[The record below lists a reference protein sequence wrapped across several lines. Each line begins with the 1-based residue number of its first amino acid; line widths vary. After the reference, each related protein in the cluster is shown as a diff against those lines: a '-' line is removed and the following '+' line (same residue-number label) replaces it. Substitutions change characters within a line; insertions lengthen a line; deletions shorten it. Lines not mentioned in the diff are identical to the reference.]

1 MLRALS
7 VCALLLTLPLAGKA
21 ADPPAPT
28 ETVVRL
34 TVKPTA
40 APKPVLKYQLLPEL
54 QEMNPGNPIQAYL
67 KCFMEQN
74 NFYYNK
80 EAVENREKW
89 QTMPLK
95 DLPLKDLHAFGYG
108 RDSLTL
114 KQADFAARLDTLDWQ
129 ILLPLKRDGIYL
141 LLPEVQQMR
150 RLAVALKV
158 RFRLEVAE
166 GRFDDAIA
174 TAKTMFALS
183 RHLGEHPTL
192 IGDLVGI
199 AIANIAIGP
208 LEEMIEQPGSP
219 NLFWA
224 LTDLPHPFIDL
235 RKGLQGERAIMTK
248 EFALIDDKAPMD
260 DKQVRKVMDRLTE
273 LGFVTEKSEK
283 PEKPAR
289 ELSQWLERRVKDEDH
304 VRAARARLVASGLSN
319 DLVKSFPP
327 IQVIFLDE
335 KLTFEIARD
344 EGTKGMSLPFWQAE
358 QQLVKNAPPKESIET
373 LLGGLIPATHK
384 VRMAQARIEQ
394 RFALL
399 TCVEALRIYAAE
411 NGGKFPARL
420 EDVKLPLPV
429 DPVTGK
435 PFVYKLTEGT
445 ASVQG
450 TPPAAMEK
458 SAAYNVRYELTIA
471 K

>member
-7 VCALLLTLPLAGKA
+7 VCALLLALPLAGYA

-28 ETVVRL
+28 ETVIRL
-34 TVKPTA
+34 PVKPTA

-54 QEMNPGNPIQAYL
+54 KEMNPGNPLLAYL
-67 KCFMEQN
+67 KCFMEQQ
-74 NFYYNK
+74 NFYHNK
-80 EAVENREKW
+80 EAVANREKW

-95 DLPLKDLHAFGYG
+95 DLPLKEMQYYG
-108 RDSLTL
+108 SGTL
-114 KQADFAARLDTLDWQ
+114 AQADYAARLDTIDWQ
-129 ILLPLKRDGIYL
+129 ILIALKREGINL
-141 LLPEVQQMR
+141 LLPEVQSLRM
-150 RLAVALKV
+150 LAGALKV
-158 RFRLEVAE
+158 RFRIEVAE

-199 AIANIAIGP
+199 AIAHIAFGP

-260 DKQVRKVMDRLTE
+260 DKQIRKVVDRLTE
-273 LGFVTEKSEK
+273 LGLVIEKPEKSEK
-283 PEKPAR
+283 PAR
-289 ELSQWLERRVKDEDH
+289 DLGQWLDLRVKDEDH

-319 DLVKSFPP
+319 DRVKSFPP

-344 EGTKGMSLPFWQAE
+344 EGTKGMSLPYWQAE
-358 QQLVKNAPPKESIET
+358 QLLGKNAPPKESLET

-384 VRMAQARIEQ
+384 VRMAQARLEQ

-399 TCVEALRIYAAE
+399 TCVEGLRIYAAE
-411 NGGKFPARL
+411 NDGKFPARL

-435 PFVYKLTEGT
+435 SFVYKLTDGT
-445 ASVQG
+445 ATIQG
-450 TPPAAMEK
+450 TPPATMEK
-458 SAAYNVRYELTIA
+458 NAAYKVRYELTIA